1 MHFMSYTC
9 VLISFE
15 EETEIN
21 VPMDALTG
29 GQENWEV
36 GRFTPPSTA
45 ALTWLAK
52 INNVEL
58 EFWII
63 KQENIIIFTIM
74 KLFFHII

>member
-1 MHFMSYTC
+1 MCARMKKLTPSSILTYKTRLSSFSMHFMSYTC

-45 ALTWLAK
+45 ALT
-52 INNVEL
+52 
-58 EFWII
+58 
-63 KQENIIIFTIM
+63 
-74 KLFFHII
+74 